1 MVAPSKWHHSVL
13 AHLVRDPLPLPQ
25 TEGLRTNLEEASLA
39 VRHTSGLHA
48 RPAALFVRAASR
60 FISEIRVE
68 NLTRRTH
75 PVDAKSILSILTL
88 GVEKGHQIRITAEGD
103 DAAEAIGVLQRFVE
117 ADLAPDGEQSA

>member
-1 MVAPSKWHHSVL
+1 MVAPSKWHQSVL
-13 AHLVRDPLPLPQ
+13 AHLVRDPLLLPP
-25 TEGLRTNLEEASLA
+25 TGRLRRNLEEAALA

-88 GVEKGHQIRITAEGD
+88 GVEKGHQIHITADGD
-103 DAAEAIGVLQRFVE
+103 DATEAIGALRRLVE
-117 ADLAPDGEQSA
+117 AGFAPDGEQSA